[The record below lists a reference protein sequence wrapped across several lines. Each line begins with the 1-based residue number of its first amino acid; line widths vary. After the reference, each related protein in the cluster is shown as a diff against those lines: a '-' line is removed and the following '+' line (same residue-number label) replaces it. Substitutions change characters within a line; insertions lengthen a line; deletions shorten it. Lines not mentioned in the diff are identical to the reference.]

1 MKNICLYVWGD
12 CERVIDGGNGDG
24 DVVFIF

>member
-24 DVVFIF
+24 EVVFFF

>member
-24 DVVFIF
+24 EDVFIF